1 MQDLAAAPVDPT
13 LRVDL
18 ETTGKAQG
26 LRVEPGGEYFFIDG
40 DPELKAIADAGDQT
54 AIDIWNAARG
64 R

>member
-1 MQDLAAAPVDPT
+1 MDPT

-54 AIDIWNAARG
+54 AIDLWNAACG